1 MTNGGHPHKKNAG
14 QNGKKA
20 RTLKPRKARPGSK
33 PQGKLE
39 TLLQGRA

>member
-1 MTNGGHPHKKNAG
+1 MTNGGHPPKKDAG
-14 QNGKKA
+14 QAGKKA
-20 RTLKPRKARPGSK
+20 KTMKPRKARPGAK